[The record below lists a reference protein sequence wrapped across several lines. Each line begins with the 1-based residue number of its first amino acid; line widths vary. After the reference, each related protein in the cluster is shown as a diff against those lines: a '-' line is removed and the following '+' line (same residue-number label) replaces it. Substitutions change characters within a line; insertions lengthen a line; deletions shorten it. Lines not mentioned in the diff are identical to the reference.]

1 MKRPICLFI
10 LVLALFLS
18 PGLMLSAQET
28 SVITVEEAVIGKGV
42 VDRKIVDA
50 GASFPADVG
59 KLFCMV
65 NVLGAKTPVEIN
77 QVWYFGE
84 TERAKVTLPIK
95 SAAWRTYSSKIIQV
109 HEVGKWRVDI
119 LDLDG
124 KVLKTVEFEITK

>member
-28 SVITVEEAVIGKGV
+28 SVITIDEAVIGKGV

-65 NVLGAKTPVEIN
+65 NVIGAKTPVEIN

-95 SAAWRTYSSKIIQV
+95 SAAWRTFSSKIIQV

-119 LDLDG
+119 LDPDG